1 MNNEERESLWQD
13 RLAEVSDFYNKNGR
27 NPSSTVTEEQ
37 TLASWFTMQRV
48 RLRSGNM
55 RADRAALLD
64 EKLPH
69 WRETSSRTDRFSTNL
84 AEYLAFIEANDR
96 TPVSSSEDDEERK
109 LAIWMSNQKA
119 QARRGDASLDSIALL
134 DEKIPGWNEWQRQK
148 QSRADNYPTWDE
160 NLDLLVEFLDETGV
174 KPVFECDSK
183 EERRLAA
190 WLNNQRR
197 MFRKGQMAADR
208 IAALNTAVPTW
219 NDLSRNDGKWSRNL
233 TEVKSFFEKTGHAPS
248 ANATEADER
257 RLARWFFE
265 QKRKAAAGELG
276 ERSAEFEA
284 LLPNWEDIKAPT
296 NVSTWEETLAAAA
309 DYFEQNKSFPAT
321 TSEDP
326 DVRRMGFWI
335 TRNRKYLK
343 DGKLSTDKVAKLDKA
358 LPHWRRGSVGRPARA
373 A

>member
-1 MNNEERESLWQD
+1 MNNEERENLWQD

-27 NPSSTVTEEQ
+27 NPSSTIPEEA

-55 RADRAALLD
+55 RDDRAALLD
-64 EKLPH
+64 AKLPH
-69 WRETSSRTDRFSTNL
+69 WRETSSRTDRFGTNL
-84 AEYLAFIEANDR
+84 AAYLEFVAKSDR
-96 TPVSSSEDDEERK
+96 TPVSSSDDDDERK

-119 QARRGDASLDSIALL
+119 QARRGEASLDSIAIL
-134 DEKIPGWNEWQRQK
+134 DEKIPGWNEWQREK
-148 QSRADNYPTWDE
+148 QTRASHYPTWDE
-160 NLDLLVEFLDETGV
+160 NLALLVKFLDNNGF
-174 KPVFECDSK
+174 KPVFECESD

-197 MFRKGQMAADR
+197 MFRKGQMTEERAAS
-208 IAALNTAVPTW
+208 LNKAVPAW

-233 TEVKSFFEKTGHAPS
+233 AAVKAFFEKNEYAPS
-248 ANATEADER
+248 VNSEKDDER

-265 QKRKAAAGELG
+265 QKRKAAAGEL
-276 ERSAEFEA
+276 ESRTEEFTST
-284 LLPNWEDIKAPT
+284 LPNWADIKAPT
-296 NVSTWEETLAAAA
+296 NVSSWEDTLVSSAE
-309 DYFEQNKSFPAT
+309 YYKQNGSFPAT

-343 DGKLSTDKVAKLDKA
+343 DGKLSSDKVAKLDKA
-358 LPHWRRGSVGRPARA
+358 LPNWRRGSVGRPKLA

>member
-13 RLAEVSDFYNKNGR
+13 RLAEVSDFYNKHGR
-27 NPSSTVTEEQ
+27 NPSSTVTEEA

-55 RADRAALLD
+55 RADRADLLD
-64 EKLPH
+64 QKLPH

-84 AEYLAFIEANDR
+84 DAYLKFTSDNDR
-96 TPVSSSEDDEERK
+96 TPVSSADDEEERK

-119 QARRGDASLDSIALL
+119 QARRGEASPDSIATL
-134 DEKIPGWNEWQRQK
+134 DEKIPGWNDWQRQK
-148 QSRADNYPTWDE
+148 QTRADNYPDWDQ
-160 NLDLLVEFLDETGV
+160 NLDLLVKFLDDNGV
-174 KPVFECDSK
+174 KPVFECENG

-197 MFRKGQMAADR
+197 MFRKGQMADDR
-208 IAALNTAVPTW
+208 VAKLEEAVPSW
-219 NDLSRNDGKWSRNL
+219 NDLSRNDGKWSKNL
-233 TEVKSFFEKTGHAPS
+233 AQVKSFFESKGYAPA
-248 ANATEADER
+248 ANAEDAEER

-265 QKRKAAAGELG
+265 QKRKVNSGSADARTDEFVAA
-276 ERSAEFEA
+276 
-284 LLPNWEDIKAPT
+284 LPNWENIKAPT
-296 NVSTWEETLAAAA
+296 NVSSWDETLESSAE
-309 DYFEQNKSFPAT
+309 YVKNNGSFPAT

-326 DVRRMGFWI
+326 EVRRMGFWV

-343 DGKLSTDKVAKLDKA
+343 DGKLSNDKLAKLDEK
-358 LPHWRRGSVGRPARA
+358 LPNWRRGSLGRPSRA